1 MKYLKKYLKYL
12 KESSAT
18 TAPETKPG
26 QPITKPEQPTK
37 PIPPPQPKRK
47 EDEEKIDQPLIDP
60 GRKAVTEMD
69 VVNRFIE
76 EMHKKGESIEKYM

>member
-1 MKYLKKYLKYL
+1 MKYIKKYLKYL

-18 TAPETKPG
+18 ATPETKPD
-26 QPITKPEQPTK
+26 QPITKPTHPTK
-37 PIPPPQPKRK
+37 PTQPQPK
-47 EDEEKIDQPLIDP
+47 EKKDKDKIKQPSEDP